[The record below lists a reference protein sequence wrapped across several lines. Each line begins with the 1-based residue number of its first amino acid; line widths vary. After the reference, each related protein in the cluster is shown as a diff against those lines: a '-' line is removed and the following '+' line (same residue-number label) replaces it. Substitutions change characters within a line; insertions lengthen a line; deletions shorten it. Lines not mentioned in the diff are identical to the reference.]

1 MTLEDIKAHMD
12 SLSINDLIRFVD
24 GVNKYKDELVLEGKK
39 KTAEDIKKK
48 IESAGLT
55 VEELSSL
62 LGITATK
69 PESEKSD
76 RKKRESTTYSM
87 TYKGKSYTVVNVG
100 AANGEVKELLELI
113 TKTCNLS
120 EPLTKRKLFEAI
132 SNNTAKD
139 MFGITDLTKI

>member
-1 MTLEDIKAHMD
+1 MTSDDVKAHMD
-12 SLSINDLIRFVD
+12 TLSLSDLIRFVD
-24 GVNKYKDELVLEGKK
+24 GVNKYKDELVLKGKK
-39 KTAEDIKKK
+39 KTAEDIKKQ

-62 LGITATK
+62 LGITAAK

-87 TYKGKSYTVVNVG
+87 TYKGKPYTVVNVG
-100 AANGEVKELLELI
+100 AANSEVKELLELI
-113 TKTCNLS
+113 TKNCNLS

-132 SNNTAKD
+132 ANNTAKD